1 MAAELSGRLVDV
13 KIREVLQ
20 WVRHSRRTGSL
31 LLSADDCRA
40 SVEFHQGNIVRAATS
55 EGYTDLGTI
64 LVDGGA
70 LSTDELKKATRL
82 QKRRKVSMPLG
93 RLLIEKKM
101 ISGEQL
107 NHAMRQQ
114 IDQVIE
120 GLLTLGE
127 GRFEFQATE
136 VALDTLTQKTSDVV
150 LEADVRRKRQI

>member
-1 MAAELSGRLVDV
+1 
-13 KIREVLQ
+13 
-20 WVRHSRRTGSL
+20 
-31 LLSADDCRA
+31 
-40 SVEFHQGNIVRAATS
+40 
-55 EGYTDLGTI
+55 
-64 LVDGGA
+64 
-70 LSTDELKKATRL
+70 
-82 QKRRKVSMPLG
+82 MPLG

>member
-31 LLSADDCRA
+31 LLTADDCRA
-40 SVEFHQGNIVRAATS
+40 SVEFHQGNIVCAATS
-55 EGYTDLGTI
+55 EGFTNLGTI
-64 LVDGGA
+64 LVDEGA
-70 LSTDELKKATRL
+70 LSAVDLKKAARL

-93 RLLIEKKM
+93 RLLTEKKM
-101 ISGEQL
+101 ISDEQL

-114 IDQVIE
+114 IDQVIQ

-150 LEADVRRKRQI
+150 LEADVRSNRLI